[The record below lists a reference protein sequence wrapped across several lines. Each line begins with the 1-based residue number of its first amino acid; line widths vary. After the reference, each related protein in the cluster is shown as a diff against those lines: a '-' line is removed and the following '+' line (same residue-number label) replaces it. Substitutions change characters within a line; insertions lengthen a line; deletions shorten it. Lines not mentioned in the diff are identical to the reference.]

1 MAAGFLVISAA
12 AVWLII
18 LAVLLV
24 IEIATMGVT
33 TIWFGR
39 GALAALLVSVAGGP
53 FWLQMVL
60 FLAVSIL
67 LLIFTRPWAVKYLN
81 KDSSKTNVES
91 IPGETG
97 VVIQKID
104 NLQAQGQVM
113 VKGMEWTA
121 RSKSGAVIEEGKVVK
136 VLAVEGVKLIVEEEA

>member
-24 IEIATMGVT
+24 IEIATMGLT
-33 TIWFGR
+33 TIWFAG

-81 KDSSKTNVES
+81 KDPPRPTWRAF
-91 IPGETG
+91 P
-97 VVIQKID
+97 
-104 NLQAQGQVM
+104 
-113 VKGMEWTA
+113 A
-121 RSKSGAVIEEGKVVK
+121 RRAW
-136 VLAVEGVKLIVEEEA
+136 